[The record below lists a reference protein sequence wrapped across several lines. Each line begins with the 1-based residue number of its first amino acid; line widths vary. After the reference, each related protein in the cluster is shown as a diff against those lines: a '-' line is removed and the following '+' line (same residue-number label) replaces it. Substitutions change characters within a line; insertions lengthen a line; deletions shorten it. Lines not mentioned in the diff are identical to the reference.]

1 MNANVARTGRRGF
14 SLVELIAVIAVMAI
28 LAAVAIPKFFN
39 YTGKA
44 KEASVKATLATTRTA
59 IANFYAD
66 KAASGTA
73 AYPTLKELRTL
84 GTVLNEGM
92 PANPFNKSETIAKAV
107 FDANNPPTA
116 GKAGWNYDPATGHFW
131 PNTATASVKENTW

>member
-1 MNANVARTGRRGF
+1 MAANLVRTGRRGF

-39 YTGKA
+39 YTDKA

-107 FDANNPPTA
+107 FDVNNPPTA
-116 GKAGWNYDPATGHFW
+116 GKAGWNYDPATGRFW
-131 PNTATASVKENTW
+131 ANTATASVNENTW

>member
-1 MNANVARTGRRGF
+1 MNANVARLGRRGF

-39 YTGKA
+39 YTDKA

-92 PANPFNKSETIAKAV
+92 PANPFNKSETIAKAA
-107 FDANNPPTA
+107 FDVNSPPTA
-116 GKAGWNYDPATGHFW
+116 GKAGWNYDPATGRFW
-131 PNTATASVKENTW
+131 ANTATASVNENTW

>member
-1 MNANVARTGRRGF
+1 MAANLVRMGRRGF

-39 YTGKA
+39 YTDKA

-73 AYPTLKELRTL
+73 AYPTLEELRTL

-92 PANPFNKSETIAKAV
+92 PANPFNKSGTIANAV
-107 FDANNPPTA
+107 FDVNSPPTA
-116 GKAGWNYDPATGHFW
+116 GKAGWNYDPATGRFW
-131 PNTATASVKENTW
+131 ANTATASVNENTW

>member
-1 MNANVARTGRRGF
+1 MNGNLVRMGRRGF

-39 YTGKA
+39 YTDKA

-66 KAASGTA
+66 KAATGTA

-84 GTVLNEGM
+84 GTVLREEM
-92 PANPFNKSETIAKAV
+92 PANPFNKSDTIANAV
-107 FDANNPPTA
+107 FNATTPPTA
-116 GKAGWNYDPATGHFW
+116 GKAGWNYDPATGRFW
-131 PNTATASVKENTW
+131 ANTATASVNENSW